1 MTNPRELESF
11 VRYLRDR
18 RHRVTAER
26 LALFDEV
33 FSQHGHIDAGELLA
47 AMRQRGLKISRA
59 TVYRNLDLLVESGL
73 ARKQRLGRSRFL
85 YEHVHSGQRH
95 DHLVCTGCGR
105 VVEFVS
111 PGIAALQ
118 AEICRAH
125 GFLPT
130 IYQLQINGR
139 CQLCGAAGEARV
151 ETRAPTP
158 SQVETRAP
166 NPSRV
171 ETRAPNPSRV
181 GTRAPDPSRV
191 GTRAPD
197 RVGARRHA

>member
-1 MTNPRELESF
+1 MSQPRELESF
-11 VRYLRDR
+11 LRYLRDR

-26 LALFDEV
+26 LALFDEI
-33 FSQHGHIDAGELLA
+33 FSQHGHIDADGLLA

-59 TVYRNLDLLVESGL
+59 TVYRNLDLLVSSGL

-85 YEHVHSGQRH
+85 YEHMHSGQRH

-130 IYQLQINGR
+130 VYQLQINGR
-139 CQLCGAAGEARV
+139 CQQCGTA
-151 ETRAPTP
+151 
-158 SQVETRAP
+158 QVRGLDA
-166 NPSRV
+166 
-171 ETRAPNPSRV
+171 
-181 GTRAPDPSRV
+181 
-191 GTRAPD
+191 
-197 RVGARRHA
+197 